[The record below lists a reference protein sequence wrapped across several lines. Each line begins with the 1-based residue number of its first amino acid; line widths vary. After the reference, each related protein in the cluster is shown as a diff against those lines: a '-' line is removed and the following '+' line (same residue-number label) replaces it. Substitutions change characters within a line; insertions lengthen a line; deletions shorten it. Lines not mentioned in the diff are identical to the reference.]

1 MNWQKGT
8 PQMGEHRG
16 SAKMM
21 ELEARIAK
29 LEKALNIQ
37 AGGTNI
43 ELSCL
48 GTLKVSATTIEI
60 TGNGMAEINGGI
72 LKLNKGSRPVS
83 GVGYITTGTPASQTI
98 TTGSPTIL
106 IP

>member
-8 PQMGEHRG
+8 PQIGEHRA

-29 LEKALNIQ
+29 LEKALRVEAN
-37 AGGTNI
+37 GTNLV
-43 ELSCL
+43 LSCP
-48 GTLKVSATTIEI
+48 GTLKISAAI
-60 TGNGMAEINGGI
+60 AEINGGI
-72 LKLNKGSRPVS
+72 LKLNNGSKPVA
-83 GVGYITTGTPASQTI
+83 GVGSMTSGNPGAQTI
-98 TTGSPTIL
+98 ITGSPTIL